1 MSTIKRHEQILE
13 ILITEKEATVSRLS
27 EELGV
32 SGKTIREDLEK
43 LEKKGLLRRF
53 HGGAALA
60 NEGFAGLFPDSLPN
74 SKNED
79 AKAQAARRALELVNT
94 GEVIALDGGST
105 TLAMAKLLDNIPI
118 TVVTND
124 LFIIGELVKKDKVR
138 LVVPGGYRNRNQLIN
153 ENFASIIG
161 YMNIQ
166 KAFISATGI
175 HEEYGL
181 TVFTQA
187 IVSQKR
193 AIMQAAAECYC
204 VADHTKFN
212 QCALLTFAKPEELT
226 AIVTDPGLPGET
238 VQRYTTRGI
247 QLIR

>member
-1 MSTIKRHEQILE
+1 MSAIKRHEQILE
-13 ILITEKEATVSRLS
+13 ILITDKEATVARLS
-27 EELGV
+27 EELKV

-43 LEKKGLLRRF
+43 LEKKGLLKRF
-53 HGGAALA
+53 HGGAVLA
-60 NEGFAGLFPDSLPN
+60 NEGFAGLFPNDLPN

-79 AKAQAARRALELVNT
+79 AKAVAAKRALELVKPE
-94 GEVIALDGGST
+94 EVIALDGGST
-105 TLAMAKLLDNIPI
+105 TLAMAKLLENMPI
-118 TVVTND
+118 TVITND
-124 LFIIGELVKKDKVR
+124 LFIIAELIRKELIR

-161 YMNIQ
+161 NMNIQ

-187 IVSQKR
+187 IVGQKR

-212 QCALLTFAKPEELT
+212 QCALLTFAEPKELE
-226 AIVTDPGLPGET
+226 AIVTDPGLPEET
-238 VQRYTTRGI
+238 FRLYTDRGI

>member
-1 MSTIKRHEQILE
+1 MSAIKRHEQILE
-13 ILITEKEATVSRLS
+13 ILITDKEATVARLS
-27 EELGV
+27 EELKV

-43 LEKKGLLRRF
+43 LEKKGLLKRF
-53 HGGAALA
+53 HGGAVLA
-60 NEGFAGLFPDSLPN
+60 NEGFAGLFPNELPN
-74 SKNED
+74 TKNED
-79 AKAQAARRALELVNT
+79 AKAIAAKRALELVKP

-105 TLAMAKLLDNIPI
+105 TLAMARLLDNLPI

-124 LFIIGELVKKDKVR
+124 LFIIGELIRKDLIR

-153 ENFASIIG
+153 ENFADIIG
-161 YMNIQ
+161 SMNIQ

-187 IVSQKR
+187 LVSQKR

-212 QCALLTFAKPEELT
+212 QCALLTFAKPEELK
-226 AIVTDPGLPGET
+226 AIVTDPGLPEAT
-238 VQRYTTRGI
+238 ARLYSDRGI

>member
-1 MSTIKRHEQILE
+1 MSALKRHEQILE
-13 ILITEKEATVSRLS
+13 ILITEKEATVARLS
-27 EELGV
+27 EELNV

-43 LEKKGLLRRF
+43 LEQQGLLKRF

-60 NEGFAGLFPDSLPN
+60 NEGFAGLFPNAAPN
-74 SKNED
+74 SKNEE
-79 AKAQAARRALELVNT
+79 AKLEAAKRALELVKP
-94 GEVIALDGGST
+94 GEVVALDGGST

-118 TVVTND
+118 TVITND
-124 LFIIGELVKKDKVR
+124 LFIIGELVKKDLIR

-153 ENFASIIG
+153 ENFSAIIAN
-161 YMNIQ
+161 MNIQ

-187 IVSQKR
+187 TVGQKR

-212 QCALLTFAKPEELT
+212 QCALLTFAKPEELK
-226 AIVTDPGLPGET
+226 AVITDPGLPEET
-238 VQRYTTRGI
+238 AKRYTARGI

>member
-1 MSTIKRHEQILE
+1 MSAIKRHEQILE
-13 ILITEKEATVSRLS
+13 ILITDKEATVARLS
-27 EELGV
+27 EALNV

-43 LEKKGLLRRF
+43 LEQQGLLKRF
-53 HGGAALA
+53 HGGATLA
-60 NEGFAGLFPDSLPN
+60 NEGFAGLFPNGLPN

-79 AKAQAARRALELVNT
+79 AKAVAGKRALELVKP

-105 TLAMAKLLDNIPI
+105 TLAMARLMDNMPV
-118 TVVTND
+118 TVITND
-124 LFIIGELVKKDKVR
+124 LFIIGELVRKDQVR

-153 ENFASIIG
+153 ENFSTIIG
-161 YMNIQ
+161 SMNIQ

-175 HEEYGL
+175 NPEYGL

-187 IVSQKR
+187 FVSQKR
-193 AIMQAAAECYC
+193 AIMQAAAESYC

-212 QCALLTFAKPEELT
+212 QCALLTFAKLDEVQAIITDPALPEET
-226 AIVTDPGLPGET
+226 A
-238 VQRYTTRGI
+238 QAYSQRGI

>member
-1 MSTIKRHEQILE
+1 MSAIKRHEQILE
-13 ILITEKEATVSRLS
+13 ILITHKEATVARLS
-27 EELGV
+27 DELNV

-43 LEKKGLLRRF
+43 LEKKGLLKRF
-53 HGGAALA
+53 HGGATLA
-60 NEGFAGLFPDSLPN
+60 NEGFAGLFPNELPN

-79 AKAQAARRALELVNT
+79 AKAVAAKRALELVKP

-105 TLAMAKLLDNIPI
+105 TLAMARLLDNIPI
-118 TVVTND
+118 TVITND
-124 LFIIGELVKKDKVR
+124 LFIIGELVRKDLIR

-153 ENFASIIG
+153 ENFSSIIG
-161 YMNIQ
+161 SMNIQ

-193 AIMQAAAECYC
+193 AIMQSAAECYC

-212 QCALLTFAKPEELT
+212 QCALLTFAKPEELQ
-226 AIVTDPGLPGET
+226 AIVTDPGLPEDT
-238 VQRYTTRGI
+238 VRIYADRGI

>member
-1 MSTIKRHEQILE
+1 MSAIKRHERILE
-13 ILITEKEATVSRLS
+13 ILITDKEATVVHLS
-27 EELGV
+27 EQTGV

-43 LEKKGLLRRF
+43 LEQQGLLRRF
-53 HGGAALA
+53 HGGATLA
-60 NEGFAGLFPDSLPN
+60 NEGFAGLFSHTLPN
-74 SKNED
+74 AKNEE
-79 AKAQAARRALELVNT
+79 AKALAAKKALEFVNP

-105 TLAMAKLLDNIPI
+105 TLAMARQMDNVPY

-124 LFIIGELVKKDKVR
+124 LFIIGELMRKEQIR

-153 ENFASIIG
+153 ENFSSIIG
-161 YMNIQ
+161 NMNIR

-181 TVFTQA
+181 TVFTEA
-187 IVSQKR
+187 TLGQKR

-212 QCALLTFAKPEELT
+212 QYALLTFAKPQELQG
-226 AIVTDPGLPGET
+226 IVTDPDLPEET
-238 VQRYTTRGI
+238 ARLYAARGI
-247 QLIR
+247 QLFR